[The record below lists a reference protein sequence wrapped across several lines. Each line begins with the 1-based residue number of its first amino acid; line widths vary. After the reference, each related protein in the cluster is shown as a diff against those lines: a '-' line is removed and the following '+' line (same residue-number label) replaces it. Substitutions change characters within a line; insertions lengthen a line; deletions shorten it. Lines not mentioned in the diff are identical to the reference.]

1 MPYLVSLVIF
11 SFGSISHLHF
21 RTFRAQ
27 CARWNGPCAPCS
39 PLNAR
44 AVFNHFNPFY
54 TASSPANLC
63 TSPQLYAQNASIP
76 YVPADQAHCFAL
88 RKSKSPSHVCMRRKS
103 APLPSPPSSHY
114 GRDRGQLSQSDMHP
128 SSMGYSLAPL
138 PALVGLVVGAAESE
152 APKTRRIWLSVA
164 LPSPVGTV
172 ENGRSSRNGSTM
184 LVCVYDSDHRRSSG

>member
-1 MPYLVSLVIF
+1 MPYLKLVSLVIF
-11 SFGSISHLHF
+11 SFRSISHLLF

-27 CARWNGPCAPCS
+27 CARWNGPCAPCT

-44 AVFNHFNPFY
+44 AVFNHSC

-88 RKSKSPSHVCMRRKS
+88 RNSKSPSHVCMRRKS

-114 GRDRGQLSQSDMHP
+114 GRDRGQLSQSDIHP
-128 SSMGYSLAPL
+128 SSMGYPLAPL
-138 PALVGLVVGAAESE
+138 LALVGLVVGAAESE
-152 APKTRRIWLSVA
+152 APKMRRIWLLVA
-164 LPSPVGTV
+164 LPSPIGTV
-172 ENGRSSRNGSTM
+172 ENGRNSRNGPTM